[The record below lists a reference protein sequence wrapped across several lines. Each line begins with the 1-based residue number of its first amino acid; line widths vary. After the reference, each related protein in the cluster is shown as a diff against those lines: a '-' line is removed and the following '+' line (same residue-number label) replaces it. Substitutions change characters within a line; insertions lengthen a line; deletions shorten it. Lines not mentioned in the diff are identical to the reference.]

1 MKPILVAREKRDQ
14 LMAPKIPKGFRL
26 PEDAPPEVR
35 ELADHFLQK
44 IVDVADGKVHSR
56 KAGSV
61 LKAAV
66 EGRKELCGPIAQKV
80 DVDVRGRLEML
91 LSEGLEPAPDVSVGG
106 AQDAPPTPTP
116 ED

>member
-1 MKPILVAREKRDQ
+1 MRDP
-14 LMAPKIPKGFRL
+14 PKMPKGFRL
-26 PEDAPPEVR
+26 PEDAAPE
-35 ELADHFLQK
+35 LKDAADYFLER
-44 IVDVADGKVHSR
+44 ITDVAAGKVHSR

-91 LSEGLEPAPDVSVGG
+91 LSEGLDEPSSAPAGAADVSVGG
-106 AQDAPPTPTP
+106 AEAPPTEP
-116 ED
+116 D